1 MLHNYLAEGNPSEV
15 AVARHIALASSA
27 NQRILD
33 LETSFEIELYIILIV
48 ELYLY

>member
-1 MLHNYLAEGNPSEV
+1 MLHYYLAEGNPSEV

-33 LETSFEIELYIILIV
+33 LETSFGIEFNIYLIV
-48 ELYLY
+48 